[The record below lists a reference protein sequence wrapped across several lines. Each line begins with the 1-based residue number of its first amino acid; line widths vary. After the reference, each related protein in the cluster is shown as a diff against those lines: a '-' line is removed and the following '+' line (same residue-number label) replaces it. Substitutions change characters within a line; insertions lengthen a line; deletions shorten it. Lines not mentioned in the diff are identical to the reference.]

1 MPALI
6 AHSHPGL
13 SANHANVAAVHAAQL
28 AHVYRQLR
36 RHGFSAQRRDRFR
49 IGADAVAPRYH
60 RHGVPGPDAGV
71 YFDRARQDV
80 HIGGVMARIAVQAA
94 AFDAHDA
101 PLDLE
106 SRQAAVGVALR
117 TAGA

>member
-6 AHSHPGL
+6 AHSHSGL
-13 SANHANVAAVHAAQL
+13 GANHADVAAVHAAQL
-28 AHVYRQLR
+28 AHVYRQFR

-101 PLDLE
+101 PLDPE